1 MNRIRKI
8 LKSFSGKVI
17 FIFCMVMVICCTIW
31 TVVMFL
37 NIRSNAIQSMLDDEE
52 IYIEQTIQNVNGVKE
67 VCNMTFQIVSQM
79 DSICDYME
87 LVQMGGELSK
97 EDKIDFYNNDI
108 ASINNITNVNPYLYH
123 IRLFVNAENI
133 TEQKPCIYNISRI
146 ENMSWGQE
154 RRDGVWYMDYTD
166 TVFPNSTGASH
177 LAGLTSTIYNSNGEE
192 LCIVE
197 VATKMSLLFP
207 DIYLS
212 NDNEWACY
220 LDAREDVFSSDS
232 YNVDENV
239 LGEIKKQIYSSV
251 NDSSVF
257 NITVSGVSYVVS
269 FNYISSLNGTYIHAV
284 KVDSFVSSYFSN
296 QKIYIFAVAIT
307 FILSVI
313 IVAYLLTVIF
323 RRFNMMTYY
332 INKIKKGQTDVR
344 LETDGDDEIAILSE
358 QINQMLDRLE
368 MLNKLNT
375 DRQLLVK
382 NTEIKSMQNQ
392 INAHF
397 MYNVLESIKMMAEI
411 DGEYRISDAV
421 TSLGQMF
428 RYSVKWTS
436 GKANL
441 QEEIDYVKNYIS
453 LMNLRLEDEVN
464 LSINVPDELINASL
478 PKMSLQPIVENS
490 ILHGIEGVGHS
501 STIYLKAFIENNDLI
516 IEISD
521 NGQGM
526 SKEQLNEVVDKLN
539 GDIERDEAETHG
551 IALKNVQDRIK
562 MYYGEEYGLNI
573 FSKKELYTKVL
584 IKLPYKKEK

>member
-1 MNRIRKI
+1 
-8 LKSFSGKVI
+8 
-17 FIFCMVMVICCTIW
+17 
-31 TVVMFL
+31 
-37 NIRSNAIQSMLDDEE
+37 
-52 IYIEQTIQNVNGVKE
+52 
-67 VCNMTFQIVSQM
+67 
-79 DSICDYME
+79 
-87 LVQMGGELSK
+87 
-97 EDKIDFYNNDI
+97 
-108 ASINNITNVNPYLYH
+108 
-123 IRLFVNAENI
+123 
-133 TEQKPCIYNISRI
+133 
-146 ENMSWGQE
+146 
-154 RRDGVWYMDYTD
+154 
-166 TVFPNSTGASH
+166 
-177 LAGLTSTIYNSNGEE
+177 
-192 LCIVE
+192 
-197 VATKMSLLFP
+197 
-207 DIYLS
+207 
-212 NDNEWACY
+212 
-220 LDAREDVFSSDS
+220 
-232 YNVDENV
+232 
-239 LGEIKKQIYSSV
+239 
-251 NDSSVF
+251 
-257 NITVSGVSYVVS
+257 
-269 FNYISSLNGTYIHAV
+269 
-284 KVDSFVSSYFSN
+284 
-296 QKIYIFAVAIT
+296 
-307 FILSVI
+307 
-313 IVAYLLTVIF
+313 
-323 RRFNMMTYY
+323 
-332 INKIKKGQTDVR
+332 
-344 LETDGDDEIAILSE
+344 
-358 QINQMLDRLE
+358 